1 MANRDNLKTVRVSLP
16 EDSPVWLD
24 LLELGQEMGLQ
35 PSEAA
40 RVALTEW
47 SRALRGRIAIG
58 GGVPQFAMP
67 QMPVPAPPV
76 ETGKANGAQADAE
89 RERTKAR
96 ITRLGGGVKLDD
108 DDE

>member
-58 GGVPQFAMP
+58 GGVPQIAL
-67 QMPVPAPPV
+67 QHAPVPAPV
-76 ETGKANGAQADAE
+76 ETSKANGSQADAE

-96 ITRLGGGVKLDD
+96 VTRLGGGLKLDD

>member
-1 MANRDNLKTVRVSLP
+1 MASRDNLKTVRVSLP
-16 EDSPVWLD
+16 EDSPVWSD

-58 GGVPQFAMP
+58 GGVPQYALPP
-67 QMPVPAPPV
+67 QAPVPVPV
-76 ETGKANGAQADAE
+76 ETNKANGSREEA
-89 RERTKAR
+89 ERTKAR
-96 ITRLGGGVKLDD
+96 VTRLGGGVKLDD